1 MDITATNQFLYM
13 CYRLHSF
20 LGLRPWNE
28 LPQTAH
34 IMGTTINM
42 VIFYGHDCDYDYDYD
57 YYYDYDHDCDYDYA
71 DDHDHD
77 YDYDHDYEYDH
88 DYDYDYECDNLC
100 NMSWMGHVIY
110 PGGFYDYDND
120 ILQRLSYS

>member
-13 CYRLHSF
+13 CCRLHSF
-20 LGLRPWNE
+20 LGPWPWNE

-34 IMGTTINM
+34 IMGTTISM
-42 VIFYGHDCDYDYDYD
+42 VVFYGHDYDYD

-77 YDYDHDYEYDH
+77 
-88 DYDYDYECDNLC
+88 
-100 NMSWMGHVIY
+100 
-110 PGGFYDYDND
+110 
-120 ILQRLSYS
+120 